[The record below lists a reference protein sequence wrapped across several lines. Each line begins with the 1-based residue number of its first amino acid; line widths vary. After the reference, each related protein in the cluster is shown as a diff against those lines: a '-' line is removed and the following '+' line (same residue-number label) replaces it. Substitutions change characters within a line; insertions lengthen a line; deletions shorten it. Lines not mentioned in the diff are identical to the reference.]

1 MDAGWDTH
9 LHVFDEAVPVQPGHY
24 QPAHRPLELIETEAR
39 DRLAIGHLVLVQPS
53 VYGQDHA
60 VLLKAL
66 ERGQGRH
73 RAVVVPGEWLSSQTP
88 RELRALHDLGVR
100 GVRLNCVSPQGE
112 GSDLAAI
119 GQRMQALL
127 PLLQS
132 MGWHLQWY
140 TRPEYLPQIAQ
151 WHRGSG
157 VVAVLDHLG
166 GLTPAHRPQA
176 SEVQGVSHGEAHG
189 EAHCDSHGDAHDDA
203 HMLWQCLQDLAGQG
217 AWIKLSGWYRLQSVA
232 PHDDLIPVV
241 QRLATVFG
249 DHLLWGSDWPH
260 TLFSPNEQ
268 PDLLSTWRPLERA
281 LGASAAQ
288 EILRGAARLYR

>member
-1 MDAGWDTH
+1 
-9 LHVFDEAVPVQPGHY
+9 
-24 QPAHRPLELIETEAR
+24 
-39 DRLAIGHLVLVQPS
+39 
-53 VYGQDHA
+53 
-60 VLLKAL
+60 
-66 ERGQGRH
+66 
-73 RAVVVPGEWLSSQTP
+73 
-88 RELRALHDLGVR
+88 
-100 GVRLNCVSPQGE
+100 
-112 GSDLAAI
+112 
-119 GQRMQALL
+119 MQALL

-140 TRPEYLPQIAQ
+140 TRPEYLAQIAQ

-166 GLTPAHRPQA
+166 GLTPTHRSQA
-176 SEVQGVSHGEAHG
+176 SEAHG
-189 EAHCDSHGDAHDDA
+189 DSHRKAHGDSHGDVHDDA
-203 HMLWQCLQDLAGQG
+203 QMLWQCLQDLAGQG

>member
-9 LHVFDEAVPVQPGHY
+9 LHVFDEAVPVRPGHY
-24 QPAHRPLELIETEAR
+24 QPAHRPLELIETESR
-39 DRLAIGHLVLVQPS
+39 ERLGVGHLVLVQPS

-88 RELRALHDLGVR
+88 KDLCALHDLGVR

-140 TRPEYLPQIAQ
+140 TRPEYLAQIAQ

-166 GLTPAHRPQA
+166 GLTPAHR
-176 SEVQGVSHGEAHG
+176 SEVSEA
-189 EAHCDSHGDAHDDA
+189 HGDAHGGA
-203 HMLWQCLQDLAGQG
+203 HGDPHSEARLDVHAGASMLWQGLQDLAGQG

-232 PHDDLIPVV
+232 PYDDLIPVA

-288 EILRGAARLYR
+288 ESLHGAGRLYR